1 MAISEQA
8 EARMISARAA
18 RNKQNAKIPFLINVK
33 DGRLIPNVPAIA
45 GRPAETTTDGKT
57 IPAKKPH
64 PDYRPFTGSV
74 KASLDERL
82 AWIASLGGHAS
93 AAPRAVSLANLPAFD
108 LGTATV
114 DELIE
119 FAQEEYKEK
128 AAHLSKTLG
137 LKALRKEVARMAE
150 EAGAV
155 VAGPAEED
163 LG

>member
-1 MAISEQA
+1 MAISEQV

-18 RNKQNAKIPFLINVK
+18 RNKQNTKIPFLINIK
-33 DGRLIPNVPAIA
+33 DGRLIPNVPALA
-45 GRPAETTTDGKT
+45 GRPAETTADGKT

-74 KASLDERL
+74 KSTLDERL
-82 AWIASLGGHAS
+82 QWLKTAGGHVNTG
-93 AAPRAVSLANLPAFD
+93 PRPVTLANVEPFD
-108 LGTATV
+108 LGTATIG
-114 DELIE
+114 ELIE

-128 AAHLSKTLG
+128 AVHLSKEMG
-137 LKALRKEVARMAE
+137 LKALRKEVARLAE

-155 VAGPAEED
+155 VEEP